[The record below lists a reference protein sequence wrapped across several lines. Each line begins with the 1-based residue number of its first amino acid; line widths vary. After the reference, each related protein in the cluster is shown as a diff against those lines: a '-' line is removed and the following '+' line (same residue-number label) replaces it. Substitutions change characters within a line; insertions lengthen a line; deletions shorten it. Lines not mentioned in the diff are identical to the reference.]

1 MQKLLKLPEI
11 LSKYLVAALLII
23 IPLYPKFPLLNIPG
37 ISVAIRFEDFL
48 LVLVALLTFVK
59 LIPKLKKLLEDNLV
73 RSIFVFL
80 LVGLTSLVS
89 GAYLTNTLTFPIGFL
104 HLFRRIEY
112 FVPFFFILAFP
123 NLYKKENIEFYIRT
137 IALVMVVLF
146 VYGLGQ
152 RYFNFPV
159 IITQNSEYSKGV
171 ALTWTQG
178 SHISSTFAGH
188 YDMAAYLVMIL
199 PIFVSL
205 FFIFKDKVS
214 RLVMALTVLSGFWL
228 LVNSL
233 SRVSL
238 ASYLVAVSVS
248 LLLMKKYK
256 AIITVIL
263 ISLILSSFSPSLLNR
278 YKRVYDVLYLKFVP
292 KLEVGAQET
301 VLPQKGGSTPKP
313 ISIPVFEDRSSSI
326 RFNVEWP
333 RAIRALYKNPL
344 LGTGYSSI
352 SLATD
357 NDYLRLL
364 GEVGILGFFS
374 FCLILFNVALVFY
387 KVLPLTE
394 RFTGIEL
401 GFVAGVV
408 GGIVGTLM
416 NAVFIDVFEAS
427 KFAITFWLV
436 IGIAVY
442 LVKNKLND
450 QKI

>member
-23 IPLYPKFPLLNIPG
+23 IPLYPKFPFLNIPG

-59 LIPKLKKLLEDNLV
+59 LTPKLKMLLMDNLV
-73 RSIFVFL
+73 RSIFIFL
-80 LVGLTSLVS
+80 LVGLTSLVC
-89 GAYLTNTLTFPIGFL
+89 GAYLTNTLTFSIGFL

>member
-23 IPLYPKFPLLNIPG
+23 IPLYPKFPFLNIPG

-80 LVGLTSLVS
+80 LIGLTSLVS

-159 IITQNSEYSKGV
+159 IITQNSEYAKGV

-233 SRVSL
+233 ARVSL
-238 ASYLVAVSVS
+238 VSYLVAVSVS

-256 AIITVIL
+256 AIVTVVL

-292 KLEVGAQET
+292 KLEVGARET
-301 VLPQKGGSTPKP
+301 VLPQKGESTPKP

-387 KVLPLTE
+387 KALPLTE

-427 KFAITFWLV
+427 KFAIIFWLV
-436 IGIAVY
+436 TGIAVY

>member
-23 IPLYPKFPLLNIPG
+23 IPLYPKFPFLNIPG

-48 LVLVALLTFVK
+48 LVFVALLTFVK

-171 ALTWTQG
+171 ALTWTHG

-278 YKRVYDVLYLKFVP
+278 YKRVYDVLYLKFVS

-301 VLPQKGGSTPKP
+301 VLPQKGGSTPKH

-364 GEVGILGFFS
+364 GEVGILGFLS

>member
-1 MQKLLKLPEI
+1 MQKLLKLPET
-11 LSKYLVAALLII
+11 LSKYFVAALLII
-23 IPLYPKFPLLNIPG
+23 IPLYPKFPFLKIPG
-37 ISVAIRFEDFL
+37 IYVAIRFEDFL
-48 LVLVALLTFVK
+48 LAIVALITFVR
-59 LIPKLKKLLEDNLV
+59 LIPKLKELLKDNLV
-73 RSIFVFL
+73 RSIFIFL
-80 LVGLTSLVS
+80 LVGLVSLIS
-89 GAYLTNTLTFPIGFL
+89 GAFLTNTITFPIGFL

-112 FVPFFFILAFP
+112 FVPFFFILSFP
-123 NLYKKENIEFYIRT
+123 NLCKKENIEFYVRT
-137 IALVMVVLF
+137 IALVITILF

-152 RYFNFPV
+152 RYFSFPV

-188 YDMAAYLVMIL
+188 YDLAAYLVLIL
-199 PIFVSL
+199 PVFVSL
-205 FFIFKDKVS
+205 FFVFKGNASKIIMGVT
-214 RLVMALTVLSGFWL
+214 ALSGFWL

-238 ASYLVAVSVS
+238 VSYLVAISIS
-248 LLLMKKYK
+248 LFLMNKTK
-256 AIITVIL
+256 AIIGVIL
-263 ISLILSSFSPSLLNR
+263 ISLILSSFSPSLFNR
-278 YKRVYDVLYLKFVP
+278 YKRVFDVLYLKFIP

-301 VLPQKGGSTPKP
+301 VLPP
-313 ISIPVFEDRSSSI
+313 IPVFEDRSSSI

-364 GEVGILGFFS
+364 GEVGILGFAA
-374 FCLILFNVALVFY
+374 FCLILFNIAIVFY
-387 KVLPLTE
+387 KAMPLIDK
-394 RFTGIEL
+394 FAGIEL
-401 GFVAGVV
+401 GFIAGIAGGVV
-408 GGIVGTLM
+408 GTLI
-416 NAVFIDVFEAS
+416 NAIFIDVFEAS
-427 KFAITFWLV
+427 KFAISFWLM

-442 LVKNKLND
+442 LVKNKKNE